1 MIHDTEKVV
10 KSTCLRTNKAK
21 SLWTSRARYRTRW
34 LEQFLY
40 SPTLF
45 LRLQSHSGKSRP
57 SLLLMW
63 NCSWLKSVTKYW
75 HGCLKVQ
82 AGSEVCHCV
91 KETRLVS
98 KIWAPLSPIFYL
110 HWAWMWL
117 KGFPSLELA
126 PVILHRC
133 AGKVQGS
140 LTDGPEHLK
149 SKQEMNPNN
158 KTLLLNLEDN
168 FPI

>member
-1 MIHDTEKVV
+1 MINDTEKVI

-21 SLWTSRARYRTRW
+21 SLWTSRARYRTSW

-45 LRLQSHSGKSRP
+45 LRLQSHPGKSRP

-98 KIWAPLSPIFYL
+98 KIWAPLSPVFYL
-110 HWAWMWL
+110 HWAWMGL
-117 KGFPSLELA
+117 KEVSHHLSWHQWSCMDVLARCRCPSLMDQNIWRASRKWTQTTKL
-126 PVILHRC
+126 
-133 AGKVQGS
+133 S
-140 LTDGPEHLK
+140 SWT
-149 SKQEMNPNN
+149 
-158 KTLLLNLEDN
+158 
-168 FPI
+168 